1 MIDTNKRQERFK
13 QKEKVRK
20 RMRVEIDPNNYEF
33 IPAKKPIDY
42 YDNDVPQRV
51 AIYVRVSTD
60 DIRQTTSYE
69 LQKIYYEDFVNH
81 HPNWTLVKIYADAAD
96 IIGLNQNPTQKG
108 ADLVLI
114 FYFSARFEV
123 ITARIIT

>member
-1 MIDTNKRQERFK
+1 MIDQKKRQERN
-13 QKEKVRK
+13 QAKERVRR
-20 RMRVEIDPNNYEF
+20 RMRVEIDPDNYEF

-69 LQKIYYEDFVNH
+69 LQKN
-81 HPNWTLVKIYADAAD
+81 
-96 IIGLNQNPTQKG
+96 
-108 ADLVLI
+108 
-114 FYFSARFEV
+114 
-123 ITARIIT
+123 